1 MIRGEQLMIREEQ
14 LMIREEQLMIREEQ
28 LIIREEQLIII
39 KNNKNIYLPPKNM
52 STVMLGTG
60 DYMYSNSGNT
70 KVRILKLDDN

>member
-1 MIRGEQLMIREEQ
+1 MLRMTNPVKGQYYNNNN
-14 LMIREEQLMIREEQ
+14 
-28 LIIREEQLIII
+28 
-39 KNNKNIYLPPKNM
+39 NNKNIYLPPKNM

>member
-1 MIRGEQLMIREEQ
+1 MCTVIC
-14 LMIREEQLMIREEQ
+14 
-28 LIIREEQLIII
+28 LINISNNNN
-39 KNNKNIYLPPKNM
+39 NNKNIYLPPKNM

>member
-1 MIRGEQLMIREEQ
+1 MLLYCLYHIVPAETTFSK
-14 LMIREEQLMIREEQ
+14 
-28 LIIREEQLIII
+28 IIIIIIIIII
-39 KNNKNIYLPPKNM
+39 KIFICLQKNM

>member
-1 MIRGEQLMIREEQ
+1 MLRMTNPVKGQYY
-14 LMIREEQLMIREEQ
+14 
-28 LIIREEQLIII
+28 
-39 KNNKNIYLPPKNM
+39 NNNINNTNIYLPPKNM